1 VQDVITNI
9 LNELYARLF
18 GLFDF
23 FTDPFW
29 YWLGITIV
37 IVAAVSAVVYFFSSY
52 FTWLRPVGGVILLIV
67 TLGLYA
73 YTRGAAEARAHDKRR
88 APPLKPAPKPSPPAT
103 PAPFNWWQP

>member
-1 VQDVITNI
+1 MQDVITNI

-37 IVAAVSAVVYFFSSY
+37 IVAAVSAVVYFFSPY

-88 APPLKPAPKPSPPAT
+88 APPKPAPKPSPPAT

>member
-1 VQDVITNI
+1 MQDIITNI
-9 LNELYARLF
+9 LNEISSRF
-18 GLFDF
+18 SGLFDF

-29 YWLGITIV
+29 YWLWITIV

-52 FTWLRPVGGVILLIV
+52 FMWLRPVGGVILLIV

-88 APPLKPAPKPSPPAT
+88 APPKPAPKPPVAPT
-103 PAPFNWWQP
+103 PLGSWWP

>member
-1 VQDVITNI
+1 MQDIITNI
-9 LNELYARLF
+9 LNEISSRFF

-29 YWLGITIV
+29 YWLGIAVV
-37 IVAAVSAVVYFFSSY
+37 IFVVVSAVVYFFSSY

-67 TLGLYA
+67 TMGLYA
-73 YTRGAAEARAHDKRR
+73 YTKGAAEARAHDKRR
-88 APPLKPAPKPSPPAT
+88 APPLKPTPKPPAPT

>member
-1 VQDVITNI
+1 MQDIITNI
-9 LNELYARLF
+9 LNEISSRF
-18 GLFDF
+18 SGLFDF

-29 YWLGITIV
+29 YWLWITIV

-73 YTRGAAEARAHDKRR
+73 YTKGAAEARAHDKRR
-88 APPLKPAPKPSPPAT
+88 APPKPAPKPPVAPT
-103 PAPFNWWQP
+103 PLGSWWP